1 MSIGC
6 INLTSNV
13 ANAGTD
19 LLFSDSWARVTA
31 LIDSIKS
38 HLAAG
43 FPNHN
48 GLPLPAT
55 SLVIR
60 DNF

>member
-13 ANAGTD
+13 VDAQTN

-31 LIDSIKS
+31 LIDSIRS
-38 HLAAG
+38 RLGAG
-43 FPNHN
+43 FPGQNN
-48 GLPLPAT
+48 ARLPAT

-60 DNF
+60 QNF

>member
-13 ANAGTD
+13 TD
-19 LLFSDSWARVTA
+19 AQTNLLFSDSWTRVTA
-31 LIDSIKS
+31 LINSIKAS
-38 HLAAG
+38 LG
-43 FPNHN
+43 GSFPANN
-48 GLPLPAT
+48 NVRLPNA

-60 DNF
+60 DDF